1 MIQHYKSATDF
12 RKSLEARL
20 QNRALITGQDLQ
32 RLRKKVAFD
41 RFLAR
46 IFIDDE
52 TPSFLLKGG
61 YAMELRF
68 EKARATTDI
77 DLTYLERFKNISREE
92 ITEEVF
98 EVLRD
103 VSQIVMEDY
112 FIYQIGEAQLDL
124 ENAPYG
130 GARYPISAFLDGR
143 LFVRFQ
149 LDVGLDVMVNK
160 IERIKAQDWLDFCN
174 ISAPMVC
181 MITKEQQFAEK
192 VHAYTLPREDRIN
205 TRVKDLVDLLLL
217 LEKGSFDLGF
227 CKEALETVFK
237 IRQTHSLPS
246 VLLHPPSQWF
256 DSFQK
261 MGMECGFK
269 LSLAD
274 AFERLNAFFQKVQR
288 GTIISSL

>member
-1 MIQHYKSATDF
+1 MIQQFKSATDF

-20 QNRALITGQDLQ
+20 QNRAQITGQDLQ

-46 IFIDDE
+46 IFKDAE
-52 TPSFLLKGG
+52 NPPFLLKGG

-68 EKARATTDI
+68 EKARATRDI
-77 DLTYLERFKNISREE
+77 DLTYLERFNNISREE

-98 EVLRD
+98 QVLRD
-103 VSQIVMEDY
+103 ISQIEMEDY
-112 FIYQIGEAQLDL
+112 FVYQVGEAQLDL

-143 LFVRFQ
+143 LFVRYQ
-149 LDVGLDVMVNK
+149 LDIGLDVMVNK

-192 VHAYTLPREDRIN
+192 IHAYTLPREDRIN
-205 TRVKDLVDLLLL
+205 TRVKDLIDILLL
-217 LEKGSFDLGF
+217 LEKGSFDSRF
-227 CKEALETVFK
+227 CREALEAVFK
-237 IRQTHSLPS
+237 IRNTHPLPS
-246 VLLHPPSQWF
+246 ELLQPPSQWAG
-256 DSFQK
+256 SFQK
-261 MGMECGFK
+261 MGAECGFK

-274 AFERLNAFFQKVQR
+274 AFESVNAFFQKVQR
-288 GTIISSL
+288 GTPVSPL

>member
-1 MIQHYKSATDF
+1 MIQQFKSVTDF

-20 QNRALITGQDLQ
+20 QNRAQITGQDLQ

-41 RFLAR
+41 RLLAR
-46 IFIDDE
+46 IFKDDE
-52 TPSFLLKGG
+52 NPSFLLKGG

-68 EKARATTDI
+68 EKARATRDI
-77 DLTYLERFKNISREE
+77 DLSYLERFNNISREE

-98 EVLRD
+98 QVLRD
-103 VSQIVMEDY
+103 VSHIDMEDY
-112 FIYQIGEAQLDL
+112 FVYQVGEAQLDL

-143 LFVRFQ
+143 LFVRYQ

-160 IERIKAQDWLDFCN
+160 IERIKAPDWLDFCN

-192 VHAYTLPREDRIN
+192 IHAYTLPREDRIN
-205 TRVKDLVDLLLL
+205 TRVKDLVDILLL
-217 LEKGSFDLGF
+217 LEKGSFDLRF
-227 CKEALETVFK
+227 CKEALEIVFK
-237 IRQTHSLPS
+237 IRNTHSLPS
-246 VLLHPPSQWF
+246 EFLHPPPQWNA
-256 DSFQK
+256 SFEK
-261 MGMECGFK
+261 MGAECGFK
-269 LSLAD
+269 LSLTD

-288 GTIISSL
+288 DTRVSPL